1 MTATTAGRSQI
12 VLQAQNAADLMTE
25 NPVSISE
32 TATVEEAIT
41 LLVEK
46 GFSAAPVIDQAGR
59 AVGVLSQRDIL
70 IHDRE
75 RENYLEP
82 IPRKFEDASLA
93 EHLGEPPGAGFQV
106 LRGDR
111 TVVRDIMTPMVF
123 SVSPEAPAAKVVE
136 QMLAMKFHRLFVV
149 DDDGILVGVISAL
162 DILQRLHA

>member
-1 MTATTAGRSQI
+1 MTATTAERSPI

-32 TATVEEAIT
+32 TATVEEAIA

-93 EHLGEPPGAGFQV
+93 EHFGEPPGAGFQV
-106 LRGDR
+106 VRGDG

-162 DILQRLHA
+162 DILQRLQA